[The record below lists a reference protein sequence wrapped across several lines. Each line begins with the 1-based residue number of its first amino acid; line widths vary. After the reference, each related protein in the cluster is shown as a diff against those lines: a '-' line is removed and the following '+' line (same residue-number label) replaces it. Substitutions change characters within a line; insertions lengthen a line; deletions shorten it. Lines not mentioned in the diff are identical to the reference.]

1 MGKHKLST
9 DNFLVLPTAVMHEQ
23 LACLASYG
31 AILFWLHTLAALFLC
46 LLMRTHPPFNTGLLI
61 VWFSAVVLLAAAC
74 WWSSSHFQVDK
85 ISEEALQTRTQRYI
99 LLSTLLHALWG
110 ASGILLFNN
119 QLEVIAV
126 HSSLLLLIVLAALPM
141 LLLSW
146 LIASVQMIS
155 VLLPMA
161 IMLLWPNDPILRLLG
176 LVLLAAN
183 IISVLATRPL
193 YKLMDSFQLA
203 QRKLLEQMNTDAVT
217 QLANRRQFEQLF
229 KLEWRRS
236 ARTREPLALL
246 VLGIDQTEEAME
258 VGEQCLIALARYL
271 KSAVQRAGDLVARYD
286 EQRFIV
292 LLPTTNHEEAAQL
305 AEKFRIEIE
314 RKQLTCANLAGL
326 KVSIGAASC
335 QPQGNRE
342 PTATDSGQQDIAYP
356 ALLLK
361 AAESALHKAQQRGGN
376 RVMLEKVSA

>member
-23 LACLASYG
+23 LACLAGYG

-46 LLMRTHPPFNTGLLI
+46 LLIWAHPPFSAAILLL
-61 VWFSAVVLLAAAC
+61 WFIAIVLLAATC
-74 WWSSSHFQVDK
+74 WWSSSHFQIDK
-85 ISEEALQTRTQRYI
+85 VSEETLLTRTQRYV

-110 ASGILLFNN
+110 ASGILLFIH
-119 QLEVIAV
+119 QLDVVAV
-126 HSSLLLLIVLAALPM
+126 HSALLLLVVLAALPM

-146 LIASVQMIS
+146 PIASVQMVT

-161 IMLLWPNDPILRLLG
+161 LMLLWPNESIFRLLG
-176 LVLLAAN
+176 LVLMAAAV
-183 IISVLATRPL
+183 ISVLATRPL
-193 YKLMDSFQLA
+193 HQLMSNFQLA
-203 QRKLLEQMNTDAVT
+203 QRKLLEQMNTDSLT

-236 ARTREPLALL
+236 ARTKEPLALL
-246 VLGIDQTEEAME
+246 IIQIDQRPE
-258 VGEQCLIALARYL
+258 VDPNEQCIIALAHYL
-271 KSAVQRAGDLVARYD
+271 KGAVQRAGDLVARYD

-292 LLPTTNHEEAAQL
+292 LLPTSHSDEATQL
-305 AEKFRIEIE
+305 AEKFRTEIE
-314 RKQLTCANLAGL
+314 RKQLTCANLAGF

-335 QPQGNRE
+335 QPQSTRE
-342 PTATDSGQQDIAYP
+342 PANSATEQQDVAYP

-361 AAESALHKAQQRGGN
+361 AAEIALRNAQHQGGN
-376 RVMLEKVSA
+376 QVMVGKANI

>member
-31 AILFWLHTLAALFLC
+31 AVLFWLHTLAALFLC
-46 LLMRTHPPFNTGLLI
+46 LLIWAYPPFSAGLLVAWLGGI
-61 VWFSAVVLLAAAC
+61 VILAASC
-74 WWSSSHFQVDK
+74 WWTSSHFQIDK
-85 ISEEALQTRTQRYI
+85 ISEDSLLSRTQRYV

-110 ASGILLFNN
+110 ASGILLFTQ
-119 QLEVIAV
+119 QLAVLAV
-126 HSSLLLLIVLAALPM
+126 HSALLLLISLGALPI

-146 LIASVQMIS
+146 PIASVQIAA

-161 IMLLWPNDPILRLLG
+161 LMLLWQSEAIFRLLS
-176 LVLLAAN
+176 LVLVAAALVA
-183 IISVLATRPL
+183 VLASRPL
-193 YKLMDSFQLA
+193 AQLMSNFQQA
-203 QRKLLEQMNTDAVT
+203 QLKLLEQMNTDSLT
-217 QLANRRQFEQLF
+217 QLPNRRQFEQLF

-246 VLGIDQTEEAME
+246 MLSIDQATDTQAS
-258 VGEQCLIALARYL
+258 EQCVIALASYL

-292 LLPTTNHEEAAQL
+292 LLPMTNPEEVAQL
-305 AEKFRIEIE
+305 AEKLRKAIEY
-314 RKQLTCANLAGL
+314 KQLTCAQLNSLT
-326 KVSIGAASC
+326 VSIGAASC
-335 QPQGNRE
+335 QPQVTRE
-342 PTATDSGQQDIAYP
+342 QTYLENDQQDVAYP

-361 AAESALHKAQQRGGN
+361 ACEYALRQAKQRGGN
-376 RVMLEKVSA
+376 QVMIEPVAN

>member
-23 LACLASYG
+23 LACLAGYG

-46 LLMRTHPPFNTGLLI
+46 LLIWAYPPFNT
-61 VWFSAVVLLAAAC
+61 VVLLVWLAAIILLAAGC
-74 WWSSSHFQVDK
+74 WWSSSHFQIDK
-85 ISEEALQTRTQRYI
+85 VSEEALLARTQHYV

-110 ASGILLFNN
+110 ASGILLFAN
-119 QLEVIAV
+119 QLEVAAV
-126 HSSLLLLIVLAALPM
+126 HSALLLLITLGTLPL

-146 LIASVQMIS
+146 PIASVQM
-155 VLLPMA
+155 VTLLLPMA
-161 IMLLWPNDPILRLLG
+161 LMLLWPDEAIFHLLS
-176 LVLLAAN
+176 LVLVSAA
-183 IISVLATRPL
+183 IIAVLASRPIAQ
-193 YKLMDSFQLA
+193 LMSNFQRA
-203 QRKLLEQMNTDAVT
+203 QRKLLEQMNTDSIT

-246 VLGIDQTEEAME
+246 VLGIDQDTASMPN
-258 VGEQCLIALARYL
+258 EQCLIAIARYL
-271 KSAVQRAGDLVARYD
+271 KTTVQRAGDLVARYD

-292 LLPTTNHEEAAQL
+292 LLPTTNSDEVAQL
-305 AEKFRIEIE
+305 AEKFRAEIE

-335 QPQGNRE
+335 HPQASRE
-342 PTATDSGQQDIAYP
+342 QVNPEQDQHSVVYP

-361 AAESALHKAQQRGGN
+361 AAEQALHNAQHQGGN
-376 RVMLEKVSA
+376 QVVTETVHV